1 MTDQPQQRENGAMQQ
16 AGTPVPQV
24 QPRPPQ
30 VQRVP
35 TANYL
40 GAINAAMEIA
50 GTRFLGLLGVL
61 GALAMFGFAIYDP
74 TTVRTYTAMAYAAC
88 VLWPVIYLYLAKGNA
103 G

>member
-1 MTDQPQQRENGAMQQ
+1 MTDQLQQQANGAMQQ
-16 AGTPVPQV
+16 AGPPAQAPQARP
-24 QPRPPQ
+24 QP
-30 VQRVP
+30 VQRIP
-35 TANYL
+35 TAYYL

-88 VLWPVIYLYLAKGNA
+88 VLWPVIYLYLAKGQA